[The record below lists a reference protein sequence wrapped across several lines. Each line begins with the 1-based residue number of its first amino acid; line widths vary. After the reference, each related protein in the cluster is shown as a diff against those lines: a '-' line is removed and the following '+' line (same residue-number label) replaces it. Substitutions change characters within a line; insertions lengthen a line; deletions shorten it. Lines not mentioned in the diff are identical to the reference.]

1 LWLKFAVIF
10 EETMILSLKKRYCW
24 KMVKLLLAERSIRFT
39 NYTEYDNI
47 HYLSYALIIV
57 LEFAENEIEDY
68 FVGDV

>member
-1 LWLKFAVIF
+1 
-10 EETMILSLKKRYCW
+10 
-24 KMVKLLLAERSIRFT
+24 MVKLLLAERSIRFT